1 MPRTET
7 RGAARVVGVAALLV
21 MLSLG
26 CAVSKQDFKR
36 NFEYEPVR
44 APGTIDGTVLLETS
58 HTVSPG
64 VVEVWKRYGNPQ
76 ENIDNWQAT
85 VAEVLRDDMVRSG
98 LLKTS
103 PGGSSP
109 DLIIKVDGLESD
121 KPEGNLKITVSVLD
135 PQSRAVITRY
145 ERQVGLGTSI
155 FAYGENM
162 KHGISSQ
169 LASIRQDLLADYTAG
184 KIGTVI
190 AANRGTR
197 AAQGHLAT
205 AQAALAAGDYAKALP
220 SVRLARQVNP
230 QGVAPATAAVTLL
243 QALCDP
249 EGAKRL
255 GDEAQKAHPADASLA
270 AAIAGTGIT
279 PYPPACQ
286 AQSLNREGVALAR
299 EGKRPEALAKFQ
311 GARQAAPGLVPK
323 ASYNAAMLLE
333 QAGRAQDA
341 ASAYLEARQEFL
353 NPAEEQ
359 EALARLTTLAHRAN
373 LPAPDAADRRYRLG
387 IVRAQQKR
395 YPEAVTEFEAA
406 LADAPWLADAY
417 YNLGLVSDFT
427 GAHAKALQALRTYLA
442 LAPQSPQAS
451 AVKTKIVE
459 LEDKLGTAEM
469 PRKP

>member
-1 MPRTET
+1 MARTESRGTT
-7 RGAARVVGVAALLV
+7 RIVGIAAVLVV
-21 MLSLG
+21 LSFG
-26 CAVSKQDFKR
+26 CAVSKQEFKR

-44 APGTIDGTVLLETS
+44 AQGTIDGTVLLETS

-64 VVEVWKRYGNPQ
+64 AVEVWKRYGNPQ

-98 LLKTS
+98 LVKTS
-103 PGGSSP
+103 PGGSNP
-109 DLIIKVDGLESD
+109 DLIIKIDGLESD
-121 KPEGNLKITVSVLD
+121 KPEGHLKITVSVLD

-155 FAYGENM
+155 FEYGENM
-162 KHGISSQ
+162 KRGISSQ

-190 AANRGTR
+190 AANRDTR

-205 AQAALAAGDYAKALP
+205 AQAALAAGDYAKAL
-220 SVRLARQVNP
+220 SNVRLARQVNP
-230 QGVAPATAAVTLL
+230 QGAAPATAAVTLL
-243 QALCDP
+243 QTLCDP
-249 EGAKRL
+249 EGGKRL
-255 GDEAQKAHPADASLA
+255 AEEARKVHPADAGLT

-286 AQSLNREGVALAR
+286 AQALNREGVALAR

-311 GARQAAPGLVPK
+311 AARQAAPGLVPK
-323 ASYNAAMLLE
+323 ASYNAGLLLE
-333 QAGRAQDA
+333 QSGKPQDA
-341 ASAYLEARQEFL
+341 LTAYLEARQSFL

-359 EALARLTTLAHRAN
+359 DAMSRLTALAQRAN

-395 YPEAVTEFEAA
+395 YPEAVIEFEAA
-406 LADAPWLADAY
+406 LADAPWLTDAY

-427 GAHAKALQALRTYLA
+427 GAHAKALQALRTYLT
-442 LAPQSPQAS
+442 LAPQSPHAS

-459 LEDKLGTAEM
+459 LEDKLGVAGI
-469 PRKP
+469 PQKP